1 MALTREAHI
10 DYLNKADKDTLEDSI
25 GFFRYEH
32 LRMGGAYW
40 TISALSALSQLND
53 ERKEE
58 II

>member
-10 DYLNKADKDTLEDSI
+10 EYLNKADKGTLEDSI

-40 TISALSALSQLND
+40 TISALAALNQLNE
-53 ERKEE
+53 ERK
-58 II
+58 